1 MLRRWL
7 VGAVLCLSSV
17 SWSQEPAATE
27 IASTQNIVPTI
38 YTQVRNSEVLY
49 ASGPDLVL
57 KLENGRVAHF
67 LISPTAKF
75 NMDSQ
80 SLSLNELRPGMRL
93 TATIATAYAP
103 ELSPART
110 QSQAPEIAQNA
121 LPDTL
126 RNSVATKEAVKPS
139 LRLPATATPLPL
151 MGLAGLGA
159 LLAGWVT
166 RRNAEKSRR

>member
-1 MLRRWL
+1 MRWL
-7 VGAVLCLSSV
+7 VGALLCLGVV

-27 IASTQNIVPTI
+27 IASTQNIVPAI

-67 LISPTAKF
+67 FISPTAKL
-75 NMDSQ
+75 NMDGQ

-93 TATIATAYAP
+93 TMTIATAYAP
-103 ELSPART
+103 EVSPSRK
-110 QSQAPEIAQNA
+110 QSQGPEIPQNP

-126 RNSVATKEAVKPS
+126 GNFMASEEGAKPAP
-139 LRLPATATPLPL
+139 RLPATATPLPL
-151 MGLAGLGA
+151 LGLAGLGA
-159 LLAGWVT
+159 LLAGWVA
-166 RRNAEKSRR
+166 RRNAAKSRR